1 RKRSARR
8 SPTAR
13 SRSFSHAF
21 SNASRPAAVNTSPAV
36 GSASPTSRSS
46 FGSATS
52 GPASSTTFQ
61 PICPIVS
68 RPSSCRISTA
78 ARTIPAP
85 GAGEVRIRVKACG
98 ICFSDDLVKD
108 GGWPGL
114 MYPRVPG
121 HEVVGVIDEAGA
133 GVTEWKKGDRVGVGW
148 HGGHDFVC
156 PSCRRGDFVTCA
168 NEAITG
174 ITRDGGYAQ
183 YMLARDEAV
192 ALLPDVFGG
201 AAGGPWICAGI

>member
-1 RKRSARR
+1 MAMCIWHACPDRCGKFASGGKGTQKNGKGEEAMAKNLLTQVGKAGGEFELVERGIP
-8 SPTAR
+8 SP
-13 SRSFSHAF
+13 
-21 SNASRPAAVNTSPAV
+21 
-36 GSASPTSRSS
+36 
-46 FGSATS
+46 
-52 GPASSTTFQ
+52 GP
-61 PICPIVS
+61 
-68 RPSSCRISTA
+68 
-78 ARTIPAP
+78 
-85 GAGEVRIRVKACG
+85 GEVRIRVKACG
-98 ICFSDDLVKD
+98 ICFSDHLVKD

-183 YMLARDEAV
+183 HMLARHEAV
-192 ALLPDVFGG
+192 ALLPDGLDGG
-201 AAGGPWICAGI
+201 RQDR